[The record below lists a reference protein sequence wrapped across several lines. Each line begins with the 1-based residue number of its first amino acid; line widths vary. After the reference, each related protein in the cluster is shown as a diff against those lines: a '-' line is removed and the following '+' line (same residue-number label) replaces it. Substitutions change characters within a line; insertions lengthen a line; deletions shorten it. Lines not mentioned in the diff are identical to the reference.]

1 MQTRLMDEE
10 WTAIVTLSSVWFWL
24 CLPHTAGRVKMRTR
38 VAGQRGRWEELAP
51 SGALR
56 R

>member
-1 MQTRLMDEE
+1 MLTRLTDEE
-10 WTAIVTLSSVWFWL
+10 CTAIVTLSPVWFWL
-24 CLPHTAGRVKMRTR
+24 CLPHTADRVRMRTEA
-38 VAGQRGRWEELAP
+38 AGQRGRWEEPAP